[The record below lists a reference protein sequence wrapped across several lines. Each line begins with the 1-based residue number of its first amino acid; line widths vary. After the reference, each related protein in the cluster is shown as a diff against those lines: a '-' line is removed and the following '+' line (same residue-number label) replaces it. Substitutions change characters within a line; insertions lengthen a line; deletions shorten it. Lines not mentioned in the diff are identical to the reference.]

1 MKKQIM
7 VRAWEIAKAAVAQF
21 GGKAREYFAES
32 LRIAWTEAKTPKT
45 RKLRS
50 AEIAFLRRFVAD
62 TLPNA
67 VNLFDSQT
75 AKGNA
80 TVTEKIGF
88 VTMMIGNID
97 VEVTA
102 NGNYHGMKIDMWYC
116 GKPIAEV
123 V

>member
-7 VRAWEIAKAAVAQF
+7 KRAWEIYRTLEGDRVAKLSMAM
-21 GGKAREYFAES
+21 RM
-32 LRIAWTEAKTPKT
+32 AWAEAKTPKT

-50 AEIAFLRRFVAD
+50 AEIAFLRQFVAD

-67 VNLFDSQT
+67 VKLFDSQT

-116 GKPIAEV
+116 GRPIDEV